1 MAEEKFSAHARV
13 LHAWL
18 FVAMGGKMLQW
29 RVDSPVPCKFFFK
42 KHDIEVGR
50 DSKYLGVQRMEVEA
64 CELSAVPTLKYVK
77 R

>member
-1 MAEEKFSAHARV
+1 MRVCYMPDCLLRWEVKCFSEEWTR
-13 LHAWL
+13 L
-18 FVAMGGKMLQW
+18 F
-29 RVDSPVPCKFFFK
+29 PVNFFFK